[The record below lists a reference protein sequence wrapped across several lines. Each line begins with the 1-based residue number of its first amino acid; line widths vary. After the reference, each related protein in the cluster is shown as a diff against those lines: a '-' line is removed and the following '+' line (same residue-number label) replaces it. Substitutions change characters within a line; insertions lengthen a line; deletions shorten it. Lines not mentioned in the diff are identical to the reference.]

1 MPRAR
6 KQATSDHLQASGVHV
21 ALAEGHHAQVAV
33 GGGQLPAPIAQVPGA
48 DPDRDRRL
56 RRRQRPLQ
64 VETGRVVLSRAV
76 VQGAAEV
83 AANLAALKAEPI
95 IA

>member
-1 MPRAR
+1 MPRTR
-6 KQATSDHLQASGVHV
+6 QQTISDHLHASSVRM

-33 GGGQLPAPIAQVPGA
+33 DGGQLPTLVAQVPGA

-64 VETGRVVLSRAV
+64 VEAGRVVHSRAV
-76 VQGAAEV
+76 VQGAA
-83 AANLAALKAEPI
+83 
-95 IA
+95 